1 MLELRSIIV
10 LYILAVLLATVYI
23 HYIYINWPSVRAR
36 IESTWTSPLLEGF
49 AMQRIAYPEVANATE
64 GFIGSSP
71 GNLAQVLATA
81 PEPDT
86 VSGVGAGVTLTL
98 PLGEP
103 IQRGAGP
110 YTLIQDVPCLKSV
123 ERVAAAEKGPWSEGS
138 AGNEP
143 NSEDCYKHNYQACM
157 NSTGGSYAQVTNN
170 YLRTNPDS
178 CSSPLHEFLGNF
190 YKTT

>member
-10 LYILAVLLATVYI
+10 LYILAVLLTTVYI
-23 HYIYINWPSVRAR
+23 HYLYINWPSVRAR
-36 IESTWTSPLLEGF
+36 IESTWVSPLLEESF
-49 AMQRIAYPEVANATE
+49 V
-64 GFIGSSP
+64 GSSP
-71 GNLAQVLATA
+71 ENLAQVLATA
-81 PEPDT
+81 PAPDA

-103 IQRGAGP
+103 IQRGGGP

-143 NSEDCYKHNYQACM
+143 NAADCYKHNYQACM
-157 NSTGGSYAQVTNN
+157 NSVGGSYAQVTNN
-170 YLRTNPDS
+170 YTRTNPDS

-190 YKTT
+190 YKTV

>member
-23 HYIYINWPSVRAR
+23 HYLYINWPSVRAR
-36 IESTWTSPLLEGF
+36 IESTWSSPLLS
-49 AMQRIAYPEVANATE
+49 E

-71 GNLAQVLATA
+71 ENLAQVLATA
-81 PEPDT
+81 AAPDV
-86 VSGVGAGVTLTL
+86 VSGVTVSL

-103 IQRGAGP
+103 IQRGGGP

-123 ERVAAAEKGPWSEGS
+123 ERVAAADKGPWTEGS

-170 YLRTNPDS
+170 YMRINPDS

-190 YKTT
+190 YKVA